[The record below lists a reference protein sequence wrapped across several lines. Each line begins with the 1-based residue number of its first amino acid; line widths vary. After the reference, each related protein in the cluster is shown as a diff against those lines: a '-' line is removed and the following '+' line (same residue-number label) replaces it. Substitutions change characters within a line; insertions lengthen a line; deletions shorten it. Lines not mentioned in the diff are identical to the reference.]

1 VKTGER
7 TVGEIREEREA
18 GRWRVAAD
26 VADLPLWFESA
37 DLELA
42 AVTEAFGSA
51 LLIPALHQAERLRL
65 VGSVSREWVEN
76 ISRMLPILA
85 EWWDY
90 PEFEP
95 RVSPDGT
102 PGETKS
108 APPGEET
115 ALCFTGGVDSFYSL
129 LRGGIN
135 ARLLVFIHG
144 YDINLEDEARLA
156 AFRPAL
162 EAAAGA
168 TGARPA
174 LLRTNLR
181 RHPVFDACSWER
193 THGGALAAVGH
204 LLTGE
209 INRLLISAT
218 LVKDDQRPWG
228 SHSRIDHLWSSD
240 RLRVE
245 QCGAERWRHDKLRAI
260 MDEPLVREHLRVCW
274 ENRSPAGNC
283 SNCDKCV
290 MTMVVLAQAGRLAHF
305 RVFAA
310 GDPSRYDRE
319 LAARLDELPRTIYVR
334 TYALLLEDGL
344 DRRVAGAVRRLLDR
358 SLGAQA
364 SSLARRRFPGFWPWK
379 SRRSSGNV

>member
-1 VKTGER
+1 MKTGER
-7 TVGEIREEREA
+7 LVGEIRKKREA

-26 VADLPLWFESA
+26 VADLPIWVESA
-37 DLELA
+37 DLELSA
-42 AVTEAFGSA
+42 AADAFGSA
-51 LLIPALHQAERLRL
+51 LLIPALHKAERLRL
-65 VGSVSREWVEN
+65 GGSVSREWMEN
-76 ISRMLPILA
+76 IGRMLPILA

-90 PEFEP
+90 PQLAP
-95 RVSPDGT
+95 RVLSDEIPD
-102 PGETKS
+102 ETKDT
-108 APPGEET
+108 PQGEGA

-129 LRGGIN
+129 LRGAAN

-144 YDINLEDEARLA
+144 YDMNLEDEARLA

-168 TGARPA
+168 TGARPVV
-174 LLRTNLR
+174 LRTNLR
-181 RHPVFDACSWER
+181 RHPVFDVCTWER

-204 LLTGE
+204 LLAGE

-218 LVKDDQRPWG
+218 LVKDDERPWG

-245 QCGAERWRHDKLRAI
+245 QCGAELWRHDKLRAI
-260 MDEPLVREHLRVCW
+260 MDEPLVRKHLRVCW

-290 MTMVVLAQAGRLAHF
+290 MTMVVLAQAGRLEYF
-305 RVFAA
+305 RIFEA

-319 LAARLDELPRTIYVR
+319 LAARLDELPRTTYVR
-334 TYALLLEDGL
+334 TCALLLDEGL
-344 DRRVAGAVRRLLDR
+344 DRRLAGAVRRLLDR

-364 SSLARRRFPGFWPWK
+364 SPVARRRFPGFWPWK
-379 SRRSSGNV
+379 S